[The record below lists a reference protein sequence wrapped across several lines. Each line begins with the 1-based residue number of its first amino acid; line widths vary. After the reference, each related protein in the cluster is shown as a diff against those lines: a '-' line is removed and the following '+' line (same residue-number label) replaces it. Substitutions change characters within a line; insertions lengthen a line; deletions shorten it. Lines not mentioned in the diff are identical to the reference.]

1 MDREKERDKEKGIE
15 RKGYRERNIKKRDRE
30 KGI

>member
-15 RKGYRERNIKKRDRE
+15 RKGYRERNIE
-30 KGI
+30 KGIERMG